1 MEPPSPPP
9 TASFGTSR
17 EATDAVNA
25 AGWNTLGLHWASPE
39 GDRPFAGWA
48 RYFLNLGDAMAQ
60 LPWPVAERTTV
71 ALALPIL
78 QHCAVL
84 TAGGIVCRLTRTPI
98 AAQPNNERFAELA
111 QLVPGRP
118 VRVLARGRLYIG
130 EVADLPAEKTAH
142 SFPIMVSREPGYA
155 EHFRCTATNC
165 SKVEVTDVPSQAGG
179 RQNGLRIIEDPEF
192 AIKVLAGV
200 SLESLCLGTRLDYAL
215 VGVRARLLED
225 AGQNVRLGSGK
236 SGPDG
241 SFMDLLRLKNG
252 SRDHR
257 GVIIAATAKEP
268 RFPATPPRIV
278 IFNGAPGYLKFRD
291 RFRSSHQLVLL
302 DRAEARFREAATQIN
317 RDYSQRASYSGEE
330 LVSAAPAG
338 VERVVFT
345 ERT

>member
-1 MEPPSPPP
+1 MEPPTPPP
-9 TASFGTSR
+9 PASFGNSC
-17 EATDAVNA
+17 EASDAVNA

-48 RYFLNLGDAMAQ
+48 RYFLNLGDALAQ
-60 LPWPVAERTTV
+60 LPWPAGERTAV

-78 QHCAVL
+78 QQCAVL
-84 TAGGIVCRLTRTPI
+84 TAAGIVCRLTRTPI
-98 AAQPNNERFAELA
+98 AAQPNNERFTELA
-111 QLVPGRP
+111 QLAPGQP

-130 EVADLPAEKTAH
+130 EIADLPADRTAH

-165 SKVEVTDVPSQAGG
+165 SKVEVTDAPSQADG

-192 AIKVLAGV
+192 AMKVLTGV

-215 VGVRARLLED
+215 VGVRARLLEE
-225 AGQNVRLGSGK
+225 AGQSVRLGSGK
-236 SGPDG
+236 GGLVG

-257 GVIIAATAKEP
+257 GLVIAATAKEP
-268 RFPATPPRIV
+268 RFPTAPPRIV

-291 RFRSSHQLVLL
+291 QFRLSHQLVLL

-317 RDYSQRASYSGEE
+317 RDYLQRTGDPGEE
-330 LVSAAPAG
+330 LVAAAPAG
-338 VERVVFT
+338 VDRVVFT